1 MKKILLLLSGLIGLS
16 AFTMSDNE
24 DLKESIAR
32 GKVVYENNCVSC
44 HMADG
49 TGVAGT
55 FPPLAKSDYLTKS
68 TKEAI
73 KGVKY
78 GLQGSIVVN
87 GEEYDSM
94 MPEAGLDDQEVTDVM
109 NYILNTWGNTYSR
122 MITVKE
128 VQEIKRDE

>member
-49 TGVAGT
+49 TGVGVGVGPGVGVGVGPGVGVGVGNGVGVGGMVT
-55 FPPLAKSDYLTKS
+55 VNDVLA
-68 TKEAI
+68 
-73 KGVKY
+73 
-78 GLQGSIVVN
+78 
-87 GEEYDSM
+87 YD
-94 MPEAGLDDQEVTDVM
+94 ELD
-109 NYILNTWGNTYSR
+109 LTYSSFGP
-122 MITVKE
+122 
-128 VQEIKRDE
+128 